1 MCKEVNI
8 DGFHHYNFEINIIS
22 GILCVAAYKC

>member
-8 DGFHHYNFEINIIS
+8 DGFHHYNFEIIS
-22 GILCVAAYKC
+22 GILCFAAFKC